1 MYIYHAY
8 ILCIYI
14 YIYMCIHYTFTEKIY
29 GANVGGP
36 SKSETMHD

>member
-1 MYIYHAY
+1 MYIYYVY

-14 YIYMCIHYTFTEKIY
+14 YMYIHYTFTEKIY